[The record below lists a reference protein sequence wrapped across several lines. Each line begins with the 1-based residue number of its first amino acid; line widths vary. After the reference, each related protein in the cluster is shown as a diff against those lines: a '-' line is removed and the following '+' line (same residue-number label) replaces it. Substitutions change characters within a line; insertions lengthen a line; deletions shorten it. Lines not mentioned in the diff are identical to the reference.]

1 MEAEKNRL
9 GLDEAA
15 QLTAWAVETLA
26 AAVGVPTDPLRVR
39 QLGREA
45 FGGRAEVS
53 DELLSSTVAATAAS
67 SRVHVQPVIVEP
79 QTLEIAPLPL
89 LSCAGGGVVLTERRG
104 AEFLVHR
111 PDQDPRWMSV
121 EALYEVLGVG
131 SHPWLTAVP
140 AAPLEDLGGADH
152 GPHPSAARRLLALVN
167 LERDDLQVIL
177 IYAVAVGLLTLA
189 LPIAVQAL
197 VSTVAFG
204 TLLQPIVVLSL
215 MLLAALTFQATLR
228 ALQTRV
234 VESLQLR
241 VFVRTAT
248 DLAWRLPRVTRETAD
263 TGFGPESVNRFFDVL
278 TVQKTASVLLT
289 DGLATMLQITIG
301 LIVLAFYHPALLAFD
316 IVLLLMAL
324 AVVIIPFR
332 RGLKTSIDESYAKY
346 DVAAWLEELARPGS
360 ALRGAAG
367 ASFAAERADA
377 LTGRYLEARRRHFQV
392 VFGQTLGALGLQVF
406 ASVALLGLGGWL
418 VVQQSLTLGQLVA
431 AELIVAAAASSLAKL
446 GKLLDATYDL
456 LTALDKLGH
465 LVDLPIEDPSRGEPV
480 PGQGAMRVEVHGARA
495 GDQPA
500 LDLQVPAGGRL
511 AVVGAEGHPLGEWLG
526 ALRVPTQGAVSFN
539 AVETSR
545 ARSPALRDRVAFVQH
560 GDFFEGS
567 LLENLT
573 LSRVGVTTADARA
586 ALERV
591 GLLDEL
597 RALPGGLDTRLTH
610 DGLPLTPSQLTRL
623 LVARALAGSPR
634 LIVMQESLES
644 LEPAARALCVSALTR
659 PGAPWTLVALVT
671 DPGAALARACERAV
685 TLPARPSAQVAPQ
698 VEVVGGA
705 S

>member
-1 MEAEKNRL
+1 MDADKSRL
-9 GLDEAA
+9 SLDEAA
-15 QLTAWAVETLA
+15 QLTAWAVQTLA
-26 AAVGVPTDPLRVR
+26 AAVGVETDPLQVR

-45 FGGRAEVS
+45 FGARAEVS
-53 DELLSSTVAATAAS
+53 DELLSRTVAAAAAS
-67 SRVHVQPVIVEP
+67 ARVHVQPVIVEP
-79 QTLEIAPLPL
+79 ANLESAPLPL
-89 LSCAGGGVVLTERRG
+89 LSCAGGGVVVTERRR

-111 PDQDPRWMSV
+111 PAQDPSWMSA
-121 EALYEVLGVG
+121 EALFEVLGAG

-140 AAPLEDLGGADH
+140 AAPLQDLSGAVH
-152 GPHPSAARRLLALVN
+152 GAHPSPARRLLALVH
-167 LERDDLQVIL
+167 LERDDLQVIV

-197 VSTVAFG
+197 VGTVAFG

-215 MLLAALTFQATLR
+215 MLLAALTFQATVR
-228 ALQTRV
+228 ALQARV
-234 VESLQLR
+234 VESLQQR

-263 TGFGPESVNRFFDVL
+263 SGFGPESVNRFFDVL

-289 DGLATMLQITIG
+289 DGLATFLQISIG
-301 LIVLAFYHPALLAFD
+301 LVVLAFYHPALLAFD
-316 IVLLLMAL
+316 LVLLLLAL
-324 AVVIIPFR
+324 AVVVLPFR

-346 DVAAWLEELARPGS
+346 EVAAWLEALARPGS
-360 ALRGAAG
+360 VLRGAAG

-377 LTGRYLEARRRHFQV
+377 LTGRYLEARRRHFAV
-392 VFGQTLGALGLQVF
+392 VFGQTLGSLGLQVF
-406 ASVALLGLGGWL
+406 ASAALLGLGGWL

-431 AELIVAAAASSLAKL
+431 AELIVAAVASSLAKL
-446 GKLLDATYDL
+446 GKLLDAAYDL

-480 PGQGAMRVEVHGARA
+480 PGQGAVRVEVHGARE

-500 LDLQVPAGGRL
+500 LDLEVAAGGRL

-526 ALRVPTQGAVSFN
+526 ALRVPGEGAVSFN

-545 ARSPALRDRVAFVQH
+545 ARSPALRDRLALVQH
-560 GDFFEGS
+560 GDFFEGTV
-567 LLENLT
+567 LENLT
-573 LSRVGVTTADARA
+573 LGRAGVTTADARA

-591 GLLDEL
+591 GLLDEV
-597 RALPGGLDTRLTH
+597 RALPGGLDARLTH
-610 DGLPLTPSQLTRL
+610 DGAPLTPSQLTRL
-623 LVARALAGSPR
+623 LVARALAGAPR
-634 LIVMQESLES
+634 LIVMQASLES

-671 DPGAALARACERAV
+671 DSGAALARACERTV
-685 TLPARPSAQVAPQ
+685 SLPSRAALAA
-698 VEVVGGA
+698 GGA